1 MLSLNYEVEINKDHR
16 VELTFPESLS
26 LGKYQLVVVVD
37 KAVNHHNDAQ
47 DDSEALM
54 ALARQ
59 VLEILRILLHGRESS
74 VPNGINSAFS

>member
-16 VELTFPESLS
+16 VELTLPESLS

>member
-59 VLEILRILLHGRESS
+59 VKGVGDIKDPVAWQREQRSEWDK
-74 VPNGINSAFS
+74 

>member
-1 MLSLNYEVEINKDHR
+1 VLSLNYEVEINKDHR
-16 VELTFPESLS
+16 VELTLPESLS

-59 VLEILRILLHGRESS
+59 VKGVGDIKDPVAWQREQRSEWDK
-74 VPNGINSAFS
+74 

>member
-1 MLSLNYEVEINKDHR
+1 VLSLNYEVEINKDHR

>member
-1 MLSLNYEVEINKDHR
+1 VLSLNYEVEINKDHR

-59 VLEILRILLHGRESS
+59 VKGVGDIKDPVAWQREQRSEWDK
-74 VPNGINSAFS
+74 